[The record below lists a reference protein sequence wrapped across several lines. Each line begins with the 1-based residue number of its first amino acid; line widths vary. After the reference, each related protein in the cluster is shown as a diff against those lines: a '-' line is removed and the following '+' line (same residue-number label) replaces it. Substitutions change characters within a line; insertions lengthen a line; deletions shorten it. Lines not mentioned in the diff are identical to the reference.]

1 MRRPRIRKSHM
12 RLRTGVSQTI
22 IAEIGPRRRIVG
34 LVGLHAVSDIV
45 TADGSRGHRNNG
57 AVVIVLVI
65 IVALRVV
72 ARPIIVTR
80 PTVVAVAL
88 RRDRA
93 ADHSTGNRAGD
104 KPAAAAAIASTVAA
118 AITAATDTITAASAA
133 EAGRWSATA
142 ATK

>member
-65 IVALRVV
+65 IVALR
-72 ARPIIVTR
+72 
-80 PTVVAVAL
+80 TVVAVAL

-93 ADHSTGNRAGD
+93 ADHRTGNRAGD
-104 KPAAAAAIASTVAA
+104 KAAAAAAIAATVAA
-118 AITAATDTITAASAA
+118 AITAAT
-133 EAGRWSATA
+133 
-142 ATK
+142 